1 MAEKLTETAVSRAR
15 APKTGQVFLWDS
27 QVTGFG
33 VRILLGGSKTFWFQ
47 YRPFG
52 GGRSVSSRMVRIG
65 SYPAISVAD
74 ARKAARVF
82 AGEIARGID
91 PAAKRQAERT
101 RSTTTLLTLLAED
114 GAYQRDLERRRIV
127 NARVAMS
134 SLRRGL
140 ARLMSKEV
148 SHLTRA
154 DLVAAINAIE
164 DDGRPGAADDL
175 RKFTRVFLEWCVGSG
190 RITANPLAGLR
201 QPKRSRAERLQA
213 AANGGRALSDD
224 EIRKLWQAAIGAL
237 IRLALLTGL
246 RRGELAQI
254 ERARDILADRIVVQP
269 EHAKSGA
276 KHAVPL
282 TDLMRQVIAGEPITT
297 SPLLFPSAVTG
308 GRNQRL
314 GALGRQGA
322 TGQRRQLPSARSA
335 PHRAHPHEPSARR
348 RGHRRTRHR
357 PRPRRPGRSVQ
368 QGRCVGGPPR
378 CLQQGERPRRDP
390 HRRPRRRRGDSAAR
404 VSCR

>member
-224 EIRKLWQAAIGAL
+224 EIRKLWQAAGANSFGSFGAL

-282 TDLMRQVIAGEPITT
+282 TDLMRQVITGEPITT

-308 GRNQRL
+308 GRIRGWAHLVVRVQQASGVNFRL
-314 GALGRQGA
+314 HDL
-322 TGQRRQLPSARSA
+322 
-335 PHRAHPHEPSARR
+335 
-348 RGHRRTRHR
+348 RRT
-357 PRPRRPGRSVQ
+357 
-368 QGRCVGGPPR
+368 
-378 CLQQGERPRRDP
+378 
-390 HRRPRRRRGDSAAR
+390 AR
-404 VSCR
+404 TLMSHLRVAEDIAE